1 MRPALKEARNLP
13 GRRRRVRG
21 ARIITGP
28 QRAAETAIRRAGVK
42 IARRPFAGRSSHA
55 GQFNVDSGFGGDDD
69 EMRPHVAV
77 DCRHRLGCLVSQLA
91 QQSTVDCN
99 PAAQSSCVVRP
110 QKDAS

>member
-1 MRPALKEARNLP
+1 
-13 GRRRRVRG
+13 
-21 ARIITGP
+21 
-28 QRAAETAIRRAGVK
+28 
-42 IARRPFAGRSSHA
+42 
-55 GQFNVDSGFGGDDD
+55 
-69 EMRPHVAV
+69 MRPHVAV